1 MAGPELTEEDIM
13 ANDVDPID
21 ALREI
26 RQAEGVAPEDLPQ
39 RTDIPSDEVLDQ
51 DPEPTQEQDTA
62 DEEVVSEGTTT
73 ENAKTARAQ
82 NSGDESADDEDD
94 TTTTSTKTKELT
106 PNKKQQILRAFVDA
120 VVMVPAVARE
130 QGTTIE
136 EFEFWD
142 ELGVNE
148 ELFFDVYN
156 ASLQFKD
163 RIDSIYSLCE
173 EENYLVNRYIDK
185 LAA

>member
-1 MAGPELTEEDIM
+1 ML
-13 ANDVDPID
+13 
-21 ALREI
+21 
-26 RQAEGVAPEDLPQ
+26 DL
-39 RTDIPSDEVLDQ
+39 
-51 DPEPTQEQDTA
+51 
-62 DEEVVSEGTTT
+62 
-73 ENAKTARAQ
+73 
-82 NSGDESADDEDD
+82 DEDVQEGIYETVTGKKSTSVKSKGAKGEKWD
-94 TTTTSTKTKELT
+94 PLGLGEDDDTTTTTSTKTKELT
-106 PNKKQQILRAFVDA
+106 SNKKQQILRAFVDA
-120 VVMVPAVARE
+120 AVMVPAVARE

-142 ELGVNE
+142 ELSVNE